1 MGNKIHE
8 YNSAEDAIALKSKLA
23 EGTIVQFWKGDLDL
37 IEETAQKGY
46 DIVNSYHYGTYL
58 DYDKSRIPL
67 AKSYAFNPIPAGMDK
82 SLQYKILGLGC
93 QMWGE
98 QILTVESMNR
108 MTFPRI
114 AAYAEIGWVSPA
126 RKNYMEFLPALM
138 RLVKFNKHYE
148 TGER

>member
-1 MGNKIHE
+1 MMGWNDIMGNKIHE
-8 YNSAEDAIALKSKLA
+8 YNSSRRRHCLKIKNWLK
-23 EGTIVQFWKGDLDL
+23 ERLYNFGKEDLDL

-67 AKSYAFNPIPAGMDK
+67 AKSYKCSILFLLEWISHYNIK
-82 SLQYKILGLGC
+82 FLGLGC

-108 MTFPRI
+108 DD
-114 AAYAEIGWVSPA
+114 
-126 RKNYMEFLPALM
+126 LP
-138 RLVKFNKHYE
+138 
-148 TGER
+148 

>member
-1 MGNKIHE
+1 MMGWNDIMGNKIHE

-67 AKSYAFNPIPAGMDK
+67 AKSSDNNDTP
-82 SLQYKILGLGC
+82 
-93 QMWGE
+93 
-98 QILTVESMNR
+98 
-108 MTFPRI
+108 
-114 AAYAEIGWVSPA
+114 
-126 RKNYMEFLPALM
+126 
-138 RLVKFNKHYE
+138 
-148 TGER
+148 

>member
-1 MGNKIHE
+1 MILMGNKIHE

-67 AKSYAFNPIPAGMDK
+67 AKSYAFNPIPAR
-82 SLQYKILGLGC
+82 C
-93 QMWGE
+93 
-98 QILTVESMNR
+98 
-108 MTFPRI
+108 
-114 AAYAEIGWVSPA
+114 
-126 RKNYMEFLPALM
+126 
-138 RLVKFNKHYE
+138 
-148 TGER
+148 